1 MELGKQIKKY
11 RNYMGL
17 SQDALAEKIFVTR
30 QSISNWENDKT
41 YPDINSLIRLSETF
55 DISVDALI
63 KGDAEVI
70 QKIINE
76 DDQKQFTKMSWI
88 YTGLFFLM
96 LITPIPLVKFLGFWG
111 MGIWGILAAVTLIY
125 AFTVEKKKKELNIST
140 YREISAFLEGKQL
153 DEIEA
158 AREEGKRGYQR
169 FFLAIVAGVV
179 ALVVSV
185 VMIFIFA

>member
-11 RNYMGL
+11 RNDMGL